1 MTKSNQTI
9 RLISNGRSYPFH
21 LQIAR
26 SLLHLTRHTRTYIP
40 LAPYILPILSSTLTP
55 STRPKNSTLK
65 PLDFDVH
72 IRTPQQYLTTRVY
85 NEGLVEEGAYLLA
98 EWLASKPVQG
108 TIAFPELVVPLV
120 VVLRK
125 ALKSAKSPSHSKNVS
140 GKDVEVVKGLVERI
154 EESSK
159 WVEER
164 RSRVRFGPG
173 MLGEV
178 GEWEENLKIDET
190 PLAKYLKVQ
199 RKAREKRNQLV
210 EKVCADFGVNC

>member
-1 MTKSNQTI
+1 M
-9 RLISNGRSYPFH
+9 
-21 LQIAR
+21 
-26 SLLHLTRHTRTYIP
+26 
-40 LAPYILPILSSTLTP
+40 
-55 STRPKNSTLK
+55 
-65 PLDFDVH
+65 
-72 IRTPQQYLTTRVY
+72 Y

-98 EWLASKPVQG
+98 EWLASKPVHG

-140 GKDVEVVKGLVERI
+140 GKDVGVVKGLVERI

-178 GEWEENLKIDET
+178 EDWEDNLKIDET

-210 EKVCADFGVNC
+210 EKVCADFGGELLMNNTEN